1 MKRKL
6 YLLTA
11 LLVVSLIVSTAV
23 AAILVGVKKGD
34 WIEYHAV
41 FTGTPPAGHE
51 VTWARTEVLD
61 VQGTIIDLN
70 VTTKFANGTLWYET
84 ITLNLA
90 VGQLGDEFIIPAN
103 LGVGDAFFD
112 KYHGNVT
119 ISKIEERTYSG
130 VTRTVISA
138 TTAQSTYYWDQAT
151 GVLVEGI
158 SKFPDYTIHSIVEK
172 TNMWQP
178 QIFGLEPKVFSTLLI
193 LATTLIVVALALL
206 MIRGRKKH

>member
-6 YLLTA
+6 YLLSA
-11 LLVVSLIVSTAV
+11 LLVVSFIVSTAV
-23 AAILVGVKKGD
+23 TAILVGVKKGD
-34 WIEYHAV
+34 WIEYQAV
-41 FTGTPPAGHE
+41 FTGTPPVGHE

-103 LGVGDAFFD
+103 LDVGDTFFD

-119 ISKIEERTYSG
+119 ISKIEKRTYSG

-178 QIFGLEPKVFSTLLI
+178 QIFGLEPTVFSTLLI
-193 LATTLIVVALALL
+193 LATILIVVALALL